1 MKDYAA
7 ANKARGA
14 VKIFYNS
21 QKHYETITGDF
32 KMLRE
37 WKVCAPL
44 ATLSVLAAA
53 AARTCSCCLMNVEV
67 ANSSYSM

>member
-1 MKDYAA
+1 
-7 ANKARGA
+7 
-14 VKIFYNS
+14 
-21 QKHYETITGDF
+21 
-32 KMLRE
+32 MLRE

>member
-14 VKIFYNS
+14 VKILYNS

-37 WKVCAPL
+37 WKVRVLRLPPE
-44 ATLSVLAAA
+44 TVPVGYRLSSNGSVKLAAA
-53 AARTCSCCLMNVEV
+53 ARQWLL
-67 ANSSYSM
+67 